1 LPSIIPGYVY
11 ALVASIIV
19 GTIVIAMCGLITAN
33 VKTDAEKQQLSNI
46 AVYVATKSMEIMSNL
61 PSGNVSVT
69 SSLIVPPLIGN
80 QRYWIRIQNDSSNAW
95 VEVGFG
101 ATVTKS
107 EKKAFLPSEVTASGF
122 CLSDS
127 RNPSIKYQL
136 NSTGSFLS
144 IFGGN

>member
-1 LPSIIPGYVY
+1 MPSIIPGYVY

-19 GTIVIAMCGLITAN
+19 GTIIITMSGLITAN

-46 AVYVATKSMEIMSNL
+46 AGYVATKSMEIMSYSS
-61 PSGNVSVT
+61 SGNVSLT

-101 ATVTKS
+101 AIVTQS
-107 EKKAFLPSEVTASGF
+107 DQKAFLPSEVSASGS

-127 RNPSIKYQL
+127 RNPSVKYQL
-136 NSTGSFLS
+136 NNTGSFLTL
-144 IFGGN
+144 FGGS